1 MKCNH
6 CGEDTV
12 KKINCDWRQGRCP
25 HRPPILDDILLD
37 NYKARYYN
45 LIKSIQQLFKGIAGK
60 WQLKKK
66 NKN

>member
-25 HRPPILDDILLD
+25 HRPAMVIISDQ
-37 NYKARYYN
+37 YKARFFN
-45 LIKSIQQLFKGIAGK
+45 LIQSIKNFFTKSDCDCGHKH
-60 WQLKKK
+60 
-66 NKN
+66 